1 MSNLDHNLKTA
12 NSASHNEQV
21 CPPQSAIKN
30 RRGFLSLVLLFAA
43 GCVSNNKSSRIPD
56 PVWPD
61 LKNPT
66 PAPTNPKSA
75 MTKAKTPKSKDLAF
89 VLDRESW
96 CPVSGSPSVALLNP
110 MLPVKYITVHHDGMS
125 PFLAKD
131 ESSSASRVELIR
143 TGHRGKGWGDI
154 GYHFVI
160 DRGGRV
166 WEGRDLKYQGAHV
179 KECNEGNLGV
189 CCLGNFDEQ
198 SPSPE
203 QVAALEKLLNVLMNK
218 YGVSVSRV
226 KTHQEWATAR
236 TACPG
241 RSLQSEMRQMRMKR
255 LALRDGKAKT
265 MA

>member
-1 MSNLDHNLKTA
+1 MCCD
-12 NSASHNEQV
+12 SHNPDPAREI
-21 CPPQSAIKN
+21 PPGSRAAGLASALKS
-30 RRGFLSLVLLFAA
+30 RRGFLSLGLLFAA
-43 GCVSNNKSSRIPD
+43 GCATPNKSTRLPD
-56 PVWPD
+56 PVWPE
-61 LKNPT
+61 LKNTTPT
-66 PAPTNPKSA
+66 APTTTAVKSPKPKN
-75 MTKAKTPKSKDLAF
+75 MTF
-89 VLDRESW
+89 ILDREGW
-96 CPVSGSPSVALLNP
+96 CPSSGTPAVALMNP

-131 ESSSASRVELIR
+131 ERSSAARLELIR

-154 GYHFVI
+154 GYHYVV

-166 WEGRDLKYQGAHV
+166 WEARDIKWQGAHV
-179 KECNEGNLGV
+179 KDCNEGNLGI

-203 QVAALEKLLNVLMNK
+203 QIAALEKVLNVMMNK

-226 KTHQEWATAR
+226 KTHQEWASAH

-241 RSLQSEMRQMRMKR
+241 QSLQSEMRQMRMKR
-255 LALRDGKAKT
+255 LTLREHLGQA

>member
-1 MSNLDHNLKTA
+1 MSDHA
-12 NSASHNEQV
+12 DNSTPVNIARNNEQV
-21 CPPQSAIKN
+21 CAPEAAIKN
-30 RRGFLSLVLLFAA
+30 RRGFLSLALLFAA
-43 GCVSNNKSSRIPD
+43 GCVSSNKSARMPD

-61 LKNPT
+61 LKDSTPT
-66 PAPTNPKSA
+66 TNQPKPAIA
-75 MTKAKTPKSKDLAF
+75 AVKTPKSKDLAF
-89 VLDRESW
+89 VIDRDSW
-96 CPVSGSPSVALLNP
+96 CPSSGNPSVPLLNP

-131 ESSSASRVELIR
+131 ERSSASRVELIR

-154 GYHFVI
+154 GYHYVV

-166 WEGRDLKYQGAHV
+166 WECRDMKYQGAHV
-179 KECNEGNLGV
+179 KECNEGNLGI

-198 SPSPE
+198 SPSAE

-226 KTHQEWATAR
+226 KTHQEWASAH

-241 RSLQSEMRQMRMKR
+241 RSLQAEMRQMRMKR
-255 LALRDGKAKT
+255 LTLRDGNAAT
-265 MA
+265 LA